1 MSHLL
6 EITRKD
12 LLQNLRRFDT
22 YLFMLIM
29 PIAFTLLFAMAFGG
43 FGGGQGDRRLPVGL
57 LDLDRSPLSHRL
69 QQLLAASEVIRL
81 DSGPPI
87 GGWSEGASGLEAQVR
102 EEKLAAALIIPVG
115 YGHDLL
121 EGRPARLIFIGE
133 PGSSGAQSVQAAAV
147 SALSRLNSA
156 VRLATTLERLTAA
169 GPRPL
174 AFDDLLVRALQ
185 AWETPPIRVVE
196 RLSSAISLENKRL
209 GVINSA
215 VGSMLQFAIAGL
227 LTISRLLVEE
237 RKTRALPRLFT
248 TAARRVHILLGHYLA
263 LLLII
268 LAQFG
273 VLILFGQLALQVQ
286 YSHAPA
292 ATALV
297 AFSYAAAAAGLG
309 LLIGVLARNEE
320 QTIIISILAMFL
332 LAGLGGAWVPLE
344 ATSPTFQA
352 IGHLSPIAWAM
363 DGLKNVVLRGQGL
376 ESAWLPAGVLLGYAL
391 LFLILAAWRFSRLQE
406 S

>member
-69 QQLLAASEVIRL
+69 QQLLAASELIRL

-102 EEKLAAALIIPVG
+102 EEKLAAALIIPAG

-174 AFDDLLVRALQ
+174 AFDDLLDRALQ

>member
-87 GGWSEGASGLEAQVR
+87 GGWSEGASSLEAQVR
-102 EEKLAAALIIPVG
+102 EEKLAAALIIPAG

-174 AFDDLLVRALQ
+174 AFDDLLDRALQ